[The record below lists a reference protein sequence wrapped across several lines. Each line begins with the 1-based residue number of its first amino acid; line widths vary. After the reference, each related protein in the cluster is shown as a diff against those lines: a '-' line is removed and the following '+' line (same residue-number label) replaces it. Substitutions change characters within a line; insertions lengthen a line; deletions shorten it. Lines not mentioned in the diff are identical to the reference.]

1 MPKVNSSVIG
11 CSNSTYKINKR
22 KKETCTEHNLKA
34 EGNCKKKG
42 DCVEFKPPIHVYTF
56 PGPIKYNQLKEGWV
70 GAVKREPF
78 DKKRSWKPA
87 PSDRVCSIHFDDGL
101 ATDENPIPALVFSYE
116 SKEEKSRRTLI
127 KKPLEKNLR
136 EGDITPATSTSQEEK
151 VPLQA
156 NFIDGNLDINMK
168 EINEPKEVIPG
179 DHTYCLPNNHTL
191 CYACQ
196 DKSNLV
202 KALASKINKLNLKNR
217 QLKHR

>member
-1 MPKVNSSVIG
+1 M
-11 CSNSTYKINKR
+11 
-22 KKETCTEHNLKA
+22 
-34 EGNCKKKG
+34 
-42 DCVEFKPPIHVYTF
+42 
-56 PGPIKYNQLKEGWV
+56 
-70 GAVKREPF
+70 
-78 DKKRSWKPA
+78 
-87 PSDRVCSIHFDDGL
+87 

-136 EGDITPATSTSQEEK
+136 EGDITTATSTSQEEK